1 LISDLD
7 VLSARTD
14 MTINDAPVAEAIVEW
29 RQERES
35 LPEQN

>member
-1 LISDLD
+1 LFSDLD

-14 MTINDAPVAEAIVEW
+14 MKINDIPVAEAIAKW

-35 LPEQN
+35 LPARK